1 MKISDRDF
9 KLIMI
14 VIIAVVI
21 ALPILFVIRPTKE
34 KIDAVTAEIATLS
47 ERQSYLSQL
56 DANRSFYLDSIDL
69 LNKERNKL
77 IEGYAE
83 GIKGENSIMFLANTE
98 RDIPIKMKAIA
109 FVEEEPTAISEGYTN
124 ENGEYVEGLAAITQT
139 ATVAYLDKYENVK
152 SFLSY
157 IKNSKTRMVVKSISM
172 KLNTETGLIDGV
184 FVLDQYAI
192 SGEGRTLKKAVIP
205 EFTRGMENIFGN
217 YTVVGEEEEEQEQE
231 QEEED

>member
-21 ALPILFVIRPTKE
+21 ALPIVFVIRPTKE
-34 KIDAVTAEIATLS
+34 KIDTVTADIATLS

-56 DANRSFYLDSIDL
+56 DANRSFYLDSIEL

-109 FVEEEPTAISEGYTN
+109 FVEEEPTTISEGYTD

-139 ATVAYLDKYENVK
+139 ATVAYLDKYENVE
-152 SFLSY
+152 SVLSY
-157 IKNSKTRMVVKSISM
+157 IKN
-172 KLNTETGLIDGV
+172 
-184 FVLDQYAI
+184 
-192 SGEGRTLKKAVIP
+192 
-205 EFTRGMENIFGN
+205 
-217 YTVVGEEEEEQEQE
+217 
-231 QEEED
+231 